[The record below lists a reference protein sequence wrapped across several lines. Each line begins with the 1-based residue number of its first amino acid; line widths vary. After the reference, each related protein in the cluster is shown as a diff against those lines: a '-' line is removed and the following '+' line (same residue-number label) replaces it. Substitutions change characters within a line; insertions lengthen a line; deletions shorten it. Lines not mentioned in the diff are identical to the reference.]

1 MLDGITNLQPHFYPK
16 TMTTC
21 CNPAENRTESRA
33 DVPKAKPRYF
43 VDGTKEAYEV
53 RVELPGVAKEDVS
66 INLEENVLSIHAKR
80 KSAAPAESK
89 PLHRELSD
97 LDFLL
102 RLRLN
107 TEVDEEKMT
116 AALDHGVLTLTLPVK
131 EAAKPRR
138 IEVQ

>member
-1 MLDGITNLQPHFYPK
+1 
-16 TMTTC
+16 MTTC
-21 CNPAENRTESRA
+21 CNPTETRTETRQTPPA
-33 DVPKAKPRYF
+33 VKPRYF

-53 RVELPGVAKEDVS
+53 RVELPGVPKDGVS
-66 INLEENVLSIHAKR
+66 VNLEESVLTIHARR
-80 KSAAPAESK
+80 KPSAPADSK

-97 LDFLL
+97 LDYVL

-116 AALDHGVLTLTLPVK
+116 AGLADGVLTLRLPVK
-131 EAAKPRR
+131 ETAKPRR

>member
-1 MLDGITNLQPHFYPK
+1 M

-21 CNPAENRTESRA
+21 CNPTDTRTETRTDNA
-33 DVPKAKPRYF
+33 AAKPRYF

-53 RVELPGVAKEDVS
+53 RVELPGVAKDGVN
-66 INLEENVLSIHAKR
+66 INLEENVLTLHAKR

-97 LDFLL
+97 LDFML

-116 AALDHGVLTLTLPVK
+116 AALDNGVLTLRLPVK
-131 EAAKPRR
+131 ETAKPRR

>member
-1 MLDGITNLQPHFYPK
+1 
-16 TMTTC
+16 MTTC
-21 CNPAENRTESRA
+21 CNPTDTRTETRTDTPA
-33 DVPKAKPRYF
+33 TKPRYF

-53 RVELPGVAKEDVS
+53 RVELPGVAKEGVS

-80 KSAAPAESK
+80 KATAPADSK

-107 TEVDEEKMT
+107 TEVDEDKMT
-116 AALDHGVLTLTLPVK
+116 AALEHGVLTLRLPVK
-131 EAAKPRR
+131 ETAKPRR

>member
-1 MLDGITNLQPHFYPK
+1 
-16 TMTTC
+16 MTTC
-21 CNPAENRTESRA
+21 CNPAETRGEVRTESPA
-33 DVPKAKPRYF
+33 VKPRYF

-53 RVELPGVAKEDVS
+53 RVELPGVPKDGVS
-66 INLEENVLSIHAKR
+66 INLEENVLTIHAKR
-80 KSAAPAESK
+80 KSAAPAESR

-97 LDFLL
+97 LDFTL

-116 AALDHGVLTLTLPVK
+116 AALDHGMLTLRLPVK
-131 EAAKPRR
+131 ETSKPRR

>member
-1 MLDGITNLQPHFYPK
+1 
-16 TMTTC
+16 MTTC
-21 CNPAENRTESRA
+21 CNPTENRTETRTDA
-33 DVPKAKPRYF
+33 PVAKPRYF

-53 RVELPGVAKEDVS
+53 RVELPGVAKDGVN
-66 INLEENVLSIHAKR
+66 INLEENVLTIHAKR

-97 LDFLL
+97 LDFML

-116 AALDHGVLTLTLPVK
+116 AALDSGVLTLRLPVK
-131 EAAKPRR
+131 ETAKPRR

>member
-1 MLDGITNLQPHFYPK
+1 
-16 TMTTC
+16 MTTC
-21 CNPAENRTESRA
+21 PTSVETRTAPPADA
-33 DVPKAKPRYF
+33 QVAKPRYF

-53 RVELPGVAKEDVS
+53 RVELPGVAKGDVS
-66 INLEENVLSIHAKR
+66 IHLEENVLTIHAKR
-80 KSAAPAESK
+80 KSAAPVDSK
-89 PLHRELSD
+89 PLHRELSN

-107 TEVDEEKMT
+107 TEVDEEKMS
-116 AALDHGVLTLTLPVK
+116 ASLEHGVLTLTLPVK

>member
-1 MLDGITNLQPHFYPK
+1 
-16 TMTTC
+16 MTTC
-21 CNPAENRTESRA
+21 CNPTDTRTETRTDTPA
-33 DVPKAKPRYF
+33 TKPRYF

-53 RVELPGVAKEDVS
+53 RVELPGVAKEGVS
-66 INLEENVLSIHAKR
+66 INLEENVLTIHAKR
-80 KSAAPAESK
+80 KSAAPAESR

-97 LDFLL
+97 LDFTL

-116 AALDHGVLTLTLPVK
+116 AALDHGMLTLRLPVK
-131 EAAKPRR
+131 ETSKPRR